1 MSEAVLIGFAGGAL
15 AELAQWFRIRKEL
28 AKTGVPD
35 YSRSYLYWILT
46 FAMIAVGG
54 LLVWIYESTGTD
66 LNLFL
71 ALNIG
76 ASAPLIIEGLVGQAP
91 PVDPGSVD

>member
-15 AELAQWFRIRKEL
+15 AEFAQWFRIRKEI
-28 AKTGVPD
+28 AKSGIPD
-35 YSRSYLYWILT
+35 YSRSWLYWIITL
-46 FAMIAVGG
+46 AMVAVGG
-54 LLVWIYESTGTD
+54 LLVWIYESTGSE

-91 PVDPGSVD
+91 SIEPGSVD

>member
-1 MSEAVLIGFAGGAL
+1 VLIGFAGGAL

>member
-1 MSEAVLIGFAGGAL
+1 
-15 AELAQWFRIRKEL
+15 
-28 AKTGVPD
+28 
-35 YSRSYLYWILT
+35 
-46 FAMIAVGG
+46 MIAVGG